1 MLKFK
6 KINEENNTPF
16 DTSILDGISDP
27 VLIVDEQELVIDYNK
42 AYKRLLEADPSK
54 NSLNALTNNKNIK
67 RLNGKPLIAWSIKT
81 CLQSKYIKKIVVS
94 TDSKKYAKIAKK
106 YGAHEVIM
114 RPKNISKN
122 RDIAYAMAKANTEKY
137 IYEVAEKDGN
147 FEAISIN
154 PLHVIGPLMTENHN
168 QFFSWQFFILQL
180 LKGVNFGSYNG
191 QQVRSDRMLWNMVDV
206 RDVAK
211 AHRMAAESD
220 NAKNGSRYILSAS
233 DTSGEMF
240 TWELQAKLRELF
252 PHIENIGG
260 ERMEKD
266 KPAKTTYDSPRSY
279 CKKAMN
285 ELGLSPIKIEDTLR
299 ETGES
304 YERLG
309 LL

>member
-1 MLKFK
+1 M
-6 KINEENNTPF
+6 
-16 DTSILDGISDP
+16 
-27 VLIVDEQELVIDYNK
+27 
-42 AYKRLLEADPSK
+42 
-54 NSLNALTNNKNIK
+54 
-67 RLNGKPLIAWSIKT
+67 
-81 CLQSKYIKKIVVS
+81 
-94 TDSKKYAKIAKK
+94 
-106 YGAHEVIM
+106 
-114 RPKNISKN
+114 
-122 RDIAYAMAKANTEKY
+122 
-137 IYEVAEKDGN
+137 
-147 FEAISIN
+147 
-154 PLHVIGPLMTENHN
+154 IGPLLTENHN

-211 AHRMAAESD
+211 AHRMAAESG